1 MAAGCC
7 PVHAF
12 IFAWPRLGC
21 CMSLV
26 DSGYNVLLLR
36 QCLLSPYSGK
46 KKIILWESDLDHNTH
61 CTQQLVTRDSVLW
74 AKHFSWFDL
83 L

>member
-12 IFAWPRLGC
+12 VFAWPRLGC

-46 KKIILWESDLDHNTH
+46 KKKSLCGNPIWIIILIALSNW
-61 CTQQLVTRDSVLW
+61 
-74 AKHFSWFDL
+74 
-83 L
+83 